1 MPLWI
6 GSMGRMIGLQ
16 IRGVNLLGGSGT
28 LLSLHEAFLDQEYRT
43 SPWRTTCT
51 EAWELF
57 KAREYKHLHVLLL
70 NMLLLRSCLVV
81 TTKSHTWHTIRLDNA
96 TCHWNKLPIK
106 MVSQGRPTIVL
117 FSYHSKMLHMHVT
130 RGDRMHVTFCR
141 RNVMHES
148 KLIWVAASNCIKI
161 QCIAATSHRAFTFV
175 MWYCYKGTLQTV
187 SYKSPATKEP
197 L

>member
-57 KAREYKHLHVLLL
+57 KAREYNHLHVLLL
-70 NMLLLRSCLVV
+70 NMLLLRSCRHHNKITYMAHH
-81 TTKSHTWHTIRLDNA
+81 TTGQCDMSLK
-96 TCHWNKLPIK
+96 WNKLPIK
-106 MVSQGRPTIVL
+106 MVSQGRPVIVL

-161 QCIAATSHRAFTFV
+161 QCVAATSHRAFTFI
-175 MWYCYKGTLQTV
+175 MW
-187 SYKSPATKEP
+187 
-197 L
+197 

>member
-1 MPLWI
+1 MFVYNQNKGMPLWI

-16 IRGVNLLGGSGT
+16 IIGVNLLGGSGT

-96 TCHWNKLPIK
+96 TETSYRSRWCHKEGP
-106 MVSQGRPTIVL
+106 RL
-117 FSYHSKMLHMHVT
+117 FYSVITARCYTCMSHEETECMWHSATATWCMNPSWFELQ
-130 RGDRMHVTFCR
+130 R
-141 RNVMHES
+141 
-148 KLIWVAASNCIKI
+148 
-161 QCIAATSHRAFTFV
+161 QIA
-175 MWYCYKGTLQTV
+175 
-187 SYKSPATKEP
+187 
-197 L
+197 

>member
-1 MPLWI
+1 MFVYNQNKGMPLWI

-96 TCHWNKLPIK
+96 TCHWNKLQIK

-117 FSYHSKMLHMHVT
+117 FRVITARCYTCMSHEETECMWHS
-130 RGDRMHVTFCR
+130 
-141 RNVMHES
+141 
-148 KLIWVAASNCIKI
+148 A
-161 QCIAATSHRAFTFV
+161 AATWCMNPSWFE
-175 MWYCYKGTLQTV
+175 LQRQI
-187 SYKSPATKEP
+187 A
-197 L
+197 